1 MVYFITG
8 SDHRL
13 PFETLVVDRFTRN
26 HQHRDRQNFG
36 WTERMELSVHVAALS
51 LAAVVPANN
60 DNEIRK
66 YDAS

>member
-8 SDHRL
+8 NGYRL
-13 PFETLVVDRFTRN
+13 PFETFVVEKFIRN

-36 WTERMELSVHVAALS
+36 WTERMELSAHVPALS

-60 DNEIRK
+60 DNEIRN